1 MCRGNCYGVLYGASE
16 LFENYIYSFLYLE
29 NYGVVWTGDI
39 VPSMSHSSLK
49 RSLILRSN
57 FIAES
62 VATASGFLLI
72 WIVYS
77 AWRHHYLRNSKIRKL
92 LSLSLF
98 LSQRGSIKCSWV
110 GFILEDCLPFWHLII
125 YGAHHLQTTL
135 KYRPFNQ
142 NMAHSTFVSLMNI
155 YFHVVSKDDT

>member
-1 MCRGNCYGVLYGASE
+1 MLYGASE

-77 AWRHHYLRNSKIRKL
+77 A
-92 LSLSLF
+92 
-98 LSQRGSIKCSWV
+98 
-110 GFILEDCLPFWHLII
+110 
-125 YGAHHLQTTL
+125 
-135 KYRPFNQ
+135 
-142 NMAHSTFVSLMNI
+142 
-155 YFHVVSKDDT
+155 